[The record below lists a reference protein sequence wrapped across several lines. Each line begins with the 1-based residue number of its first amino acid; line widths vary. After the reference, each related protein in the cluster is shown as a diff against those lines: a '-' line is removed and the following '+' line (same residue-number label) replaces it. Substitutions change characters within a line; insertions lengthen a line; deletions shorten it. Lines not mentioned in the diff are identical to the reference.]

1 MNEQKDTIKKLQ
13 LDDLLDET
21 DYIVTD
27 EEVKQ
32 AFKNRGFIEIKKTKF
47 VNSNDPDNILV
58 ERPGNINAVHFDI
71 LSWHYAGRT
80 ELDENGTQ
88 THFYTKNNSS
98 NEPPKQHVITAILKK
113 FKRILNK

>member
-71 LSWHYAGRT
+71 LGWHYAGRT
-80 ELDENGTQ
+80 ELDESGTQ
-88 THFYTKNNSS
+88 THFYAKNDSS
-98 NEPPKQHVITAILKK
+98 NEPPKQHFITAILKK
-113 FKRILNK
+113 FKRNSNK

>member
-1 MNEQKDTIKKLQ
+1 MNNNITWLK

-21 DYIVTD
+21 DYIATD

-32 AFKNRGFIEIKKTKF
+32 AFKNRGFVEIKKTKF

-58 ERPGNINAVHFDI
+58 ERPGNVKAIHFDI
-71 LSWHYAGRT
+71 LGWHYAGRT

-88 THFYTKNNSS
+88 THFYAKNDSS
-98 NEPPKQHVITAILKK
+98 DKPPKQHFITAILKK
-113 FKRILNK
+113 FKRNSNK

>member
-71 LSWHYAGRT
+71 LGWHYAGRT
-80 ELDENGTQ
+80 ELDESETQ
-88 THFYTKNNSS
+88 THFYAKNDSS
-98 NEPPKQHVITAILKK
+98 NEPPKQHFITAILKK
-113 FKRILNK
+113 FKRNSNK